1 MIKLSLKSILSKKN
15 ETASIL
21 ASLIERLN
29 TSVWIEDDKGNTLLG
44 NRSEAYKVE
53 QVIKVDNEL
62 IGFVKGNEEEA
73 NIIAAVLNHSI
84 KKEGEKRKLGSEVLN
99 LYQEINLIYNFSE
112 RLAQAI
118 DAPTISEIT
127 LEEAGRVI
135 NSDSGVV
142 ILWDEVTERLK
153 VLASSGE
160 LFFVEEKLYSE
171 LRLLSKILLSGQSE
185 IITDVSA
192 LAQAGVL
199 LPEVRSV
206 IYSALKVNKRTMGA
220 IILASNE
227 LVQYTAADL
236 KLLTTLA
243 LQSSAAIESALL
255 YEKNLSEA
263 KEREEAMRLVYEA
276 TGKFV
281 PYEFIG
287 SLGHNVITD
296 VRLGDQVEKIVTVLF
311 SDIRDY
317 TSLSEQMSPEENFK
331 FVCSFNERMGPAIR
345 RHNGFINQ
353 YLGDAIM
360 AIFPRNAEDALSAA
374 IEMQK
379 EVQDLNRIRASS
391 DLTPIQIGVGMHTGP
406 LIMGITG
413 DENRMDATTISDTVN
428 IASRLESLTKHY
440 SVNII
445 LSDSSLKQIEQKDGF
460 HLRSL
465 GLVQLKGKRE
475 AVEIHECFD
484 SNTLP
489 DMEKKLNTLAIFNE
503 GVSLFLNK
511 SFSEANIAFKK
522 VIETDPGDHTAK
534 FFYRNTK
541 KIIDEGVFENGAG
554 IVAMHEK

>member
-1 MIKLSLKSILSKKN
+1 MLKLSLKTILSKKN
-15 ETASIL
+15 ETASTIAAL
-21 ASLIERLN
+21 MDRLN
-29 TSVWIEDDKGNTLLG
+29 ASIWIEDNSGNILLG
-44 NRSEAYKVE
+44 NRSEIPKVE
-53 QVIKVDNEL
+53 RIIKVDDEP
-62 IGFVKGNEEEA
+62 IGAVKGDEAA
-73 NIIAAVLNHSI
+73 NIVAIILDQSI
-84 KKEGEKRKLGSEVLN
+84 QKEAEKRKLGSEVLN

-112 RLAQAI
+112 RLAQTI
-118 DAPTISEIT
+118 DAPTISAIT

-135 NSDSGVV
+135 KSNGGVV
-142 ILWDEVTERLK
+142 LLWDETAQRLK
-153 VLASSGE
+153 ILASSGE

-171 LRLLSKILLSGQSE
+171 LRLLSQILLSGQSE

-192 LAQAGVL
+192 LSVAGIL

-220 IILASNE
+220 IILSSNE

-255 YEKNLSEA
+255 YEKNLREA

-287 SLGHNVITD
+287 SLGHSVITD

-331 FVCSFNERMGPAIR
+331 FVCAFNERMGPAIR
-345 RHNGFINQ
+345 KHNGFINQ

-374 IEMQK
+374 IEMQR
-379 EVQDLNRIRASS
+379 EVQDLNKIRIVNNQS
-391 DLTPIQIGVGMHTGP
+391 PIQIGVGMHTGP

-413 DENRMDATTISDTVN
+413 DAHRMDATTISDTVN

-445 LSDSSLKQIEQKDGF
+445 LSDSSLQQIAQKDGL

-475 AVEIHECFD
+475 AVEIHECFN
-484 SNTLP
+484 SNTTP
-489 DMEKKLNTLAIFNE
+489 DMEKKLNTLAAFNE
-503 GVSLFLNK
+503 GVSFFLNK
-511 SFSEANIAFKK
+511 SFHEANLAFKK
-522 VIETDPGDHTAK
+522 VIDTDPGDHTAK
-534 FFYRNTK
+534 FFYKNTK
-541 KIIDEGVFENGAG
+541 KIIDEGVFENGVG

>member
-1 MIKLSLKSILSKKN
+1 MLKLSLKTILSKKN
-15 ETASIL
+15 ETASTIAAL
-21 ASLIERLN
+21 MDRLN
-29 TSVWIEDDKGNTLLG
+29 ASIWIEDNSGNILLG
-44 NRSEAYKVE
+44 NRSEIPKVE
-53 QVIKVDNEL
+53 RIIKVDDEP
-62 IGFVKGNEEEA
+62 IGAVKGDEAA
-73 NIIAAVLNHSI
+73 NIVAIILDQSI
-84 KKEGEKRKLGSEVLN
+84 QKEAEKRKLGSEVLN

-112 RLAQAI
+112 RLAQTI
-118 DAPTISEIT
+118 DAPTISAIT

-135 NSDSGVV
+135 KSNGGVV
-142 ILWDEVTERLK
+142 LLWDETAQRLK
-153 VLASSGE
+153 ILASSGE

-171 LRLLSKILLSGQSE
+171 LRLLSQILLSGQSE

-192 LAQAGVL
+192 LSVAGIL

-220 IILASNE
+220 IILSSNE

-255 YEKNLSEA
+255 YEKNLREA

-287 SLGHNVITD
+287 SLGHSVITD

-331 FVCSFNERMGPAIR
+331 FVCAFNERMGPAIR
-345 RHNGFINQ
+345 KHNGFINQ

-374 IEMQK
+374 IEMQR
-379 EVQDLNRIRASS
+379 EVQDLNKIRIVNNQS
-391 DLTPIQIGVGMHTGP
+391 PIQIGVGMHTGP

-413 DENRMDATTISDTVN
+413 DAHRMDATTISDTVN

-445 LSDSSLKQIEQKDGF
+445 LSDSSLQQIAQKDGL

-475 AVEIHECFD
+475 AVEIHECFN
-484 SNTLP
+484 SNTTP
-489 DMEKKLNTLAIFNE
+489 DMEKKLNTLAAFNE
-503 GVSLFLNK
+503 GVSFFLNK
-511 SFSEANIAFKK
+511 SFHEANLAFKR
-522 VIETDPGDHTAK
+522 VIDTDPGDHTAK
-534 FFYRNTK
+534 FFYKNTK
-541 KIIDEGVFENGAG
+541 KIIDEGVFENGVG

>member
-1 MIKLSLKSILSKKN
+1 MLKLSLKTILSKKN
-15 ETASIL
+15 DTASII
-21 ASLIERLN
+21 ASLSQSLN
-29 TSVWIEDDKGNTLLG
+29 ANIWIEDHSGNILLG
-44 NRSEAYKVE
+44 NRSESYKVE
-53 QVIKVDNEL
+53 KIIKVDDEVV
-62 IGFVKGNEEEA
+62 GVVKGDETA
-73 NIIAAVLNHSI
+73 NIVAAILNQSI
-84 KKEGEKRKLGSEVLN
+84 QKEAEKKKLGSEVLN

-112 RLAQAI
+112 RLAQTI
-118 DAPTISEIT
+118 EAPTISAIT

-135 NSDSGVV
+135 KANGGVV
-142 ILWDEVTERLK
+142 LLWDEVTQRLK
-153 VLASSGE
+153 ILASSGE

-171 LRLLSKILLSGQSE
+171 IRLLSKILLNGQSE
-185 IITDVSA
+185 IITDVSP
-192 LAQAGVL
+192 LLDAGIL
-199 LPEVRSV
+199 LPDVRSV
-206 IYSALKVNKRTMGA
+206 IYSSLKVNKRTMGA
-220 IILASNE
+220 IILSSNE
-227 LVQYTAADL
+227 FVQYTAADL

-243 LQSSAAIESALL
+243 LQSSSAIESALL
-255 YEKNLSEA
+255 YEKNIRES
-263 KEREEAMRLVYEA
+263 KEREEAMRRVYEI

-296 VRLGDQVEKIVTVLF
+296 VKLGDQVEKIVTVLF

-317 TSLSEQMSPEENFK
+317 TGLSEQMSPEENFK
-331 FVCSFNERMGPAIR
+331 FVCAFNERMGPAIR

-360 AIFPRNAEDALSAA
+360 AIFPRNAEDALLAA

-379 EVQDLNRIRASS
+379 EVQDLNKIRIANNQN
-391 DLTPIQIGVGMHTGP
+391 PIQIGVGMHTGS

-413 DENRMDATTISDTVN
+413 DENRMDATTISDSVN

-440 SVNII
+440 SASII
-445 LSDSSLKQIEQKDGF
+445 ISDSSLKQIEKKDNF

-484 SNTLP
+484 SNMVP
-489 DMEKKLNTLAIFNE
+489 DLEKKLSTLTVFNE

-511 SFSEANIAFKK
+511 SFPEANIAFKK
-522 VIETDPGDHTAK
+522 VLDTDPGDHTAK

-554 IVAMHEK
+554 IVEMHEK

>member
-1 MIKLSLKSILSKKN
+1 MTKLSLKSILSKKN
-15 ETASIL
+15 ETVFIL
-21 ASLIERLN
+21 TSLMERFN
-29 TSVWIEDDKGNTLLG
+29 AGIWIEDDTGNTLLG
-44 NRSEAYKVE
+44 TRAEAYKVE
-53 QVIKVDNEL
+53 HMIKVDNEL
-62 IGFVKGNEEEA
+62 IGVVKGDEEA
-73 NIIAAVLNHSI
+73 NIIAAVLDLSI
-84 KKEGEKRKLGSEVLN
+84 KKEAEKRKLGSEVLN

-112 RLAQAI
+112 RLAQTI

-135 NSDSGVV
+135 NSNSGVV
-142 ILWDEVTERLK
+142 ILWDESTERLK

>member
-1 MIKLSLKSILSKKN
+1 MSKLSLKSILSKKN
-15 ETASIL
+15 DTTSMI

-29 TSVWIEDDKGNTLLG
+29 AIIWIEDNSGNVLLG
-44 NRSEAYKVE
+44 NRCESHQLEKE
-53 QVIKVDNEL
+53 IKVDDEL
-62 IGFVKGNEEEA
+62 IGFVKGDETA
-73 NIIAAVLNHSI
+73 IIIATILDQAI
-84 KKEGEKRKLGSEVLN
+84 KKEAEKKKLGSEVLN

-118 DAPTISEIT
+118 DAPTISAIT

-135 NSDSGVV
+135 KSSGGVV
-142 ILWDEVTERLK
+142 LLWDEPTQRLK
-153 VLASSGE
+153 ILASSGE
-160 LFFVEEKLYSE
+160 SFFAEEKLYSE
-171 LRLLSKILLSGQSE
+171 IRLLSKILLSGQSE
-185 IITDVSA
+185 IITDVSV
-192 LAQAGVL
+192 LSQAGIL

-220 IILASNE
+220 IILSSNE

-255 YEKNLSEA
+255 YEKNLREV

-296 VRLGDQVEKIVTVLF
+296 VKLGDQVEKIVTVLF

-317 TSLSEQMSPEENFK
+317 TGLSEQMSPEENFK
-331 FVCSFNERMGPAIR
+331 FVCAFNERMGPAIR

-360 AIFPRNAEDALSAA
+360 AIFPRNAEDALLAA

-379 EVQDLNRIRASS
+379 EVQDLNKIRIANNQN
-391 DLTPIQIGVGMHTGP
+391 PIQIGVGMHTGS

-413 DENRMDATTISDTVN
+413 DENRMDATTISDSVN

-440 SVNII
+440 SASII
-445 LSDSSLKQIEQKDGF
+445 ISDSSLKQIEKKDNF

-484 SNTLP
+484 SNMVP
-489 DMEKKLNTLAIFNE
+489 DLEKKLSTLTVFNE

-511 SFSEANIAFKK
+511 SFPEANIAFKK
-522 VIETDPGDHTAK
+522 VLDTDPGDHTAK

-554 IVAMHEK
+554 IVEMHEK

>member
-1 MIKLSLKSILSKKN
+1 MLKLTLKTILSKKN
-15 ETASIL
+15 DTASII
-21 ASLIERLN
+21 ASLIERLHTN
-29 TSVWIEDDKGNTLLG
+29 IWIEDNSGNILLG
-44 NRSEAYKVE
+44 TPSESPKVE
-53 QVIKVDNEL
+53 EIIKAEDEVI
-62 IGFVKGNEEEA
+62 GTVKGDEA
-73 NIIAAVLNHSI
+73 AIIVAAILNQAI
-84 KKEGEKRKLGSEVLN
+84 RKEAEKKKLGSEVLN

-118 DAPTISEIT
+118 DAPTISKIT

-135 NSDSGVV
+135 NSNGGVV
-142 ILWDEVTERLK
+142 LLWDESTQRLK
-153 VLASSGE
+153 IPASAGE

-171 LRLLSKILLSGQSE
+171 IRLLSKILLSGQSE
-185 IITDVSA
+185 IITDVSG
-192 LAQAGVL
+192 LSEAGIL

-220 IILASNE
+220 IILSSNE

-255 YEKNLSEA
+255 FEKNLREA

-287 SLGHNVITD
+287 SLGHSVITD
-296 VRLGDQVEKIVTVLF
+296 VKLGDQVEKIVTVLF

-331 FVCSFNERMGPAIR
+331 FVCAFNERMGPAIR

-360 AIFPRNAEDALSAA
+360 AIFPRNAEDALLAA
-374 IEMQK
+374 IEMQR
-379 EVQDLNRIRASS
+379 EVQDLNTARIAQNQS
-391 DLTPIQIGVGMHTGP
+391 TIQIGVGMHTGP

-413 DENRMDATTISDTVN
+413 DKDRMDATTISDTVN

-445 LSDSSLKQIEQKDGF
+445 LSDSSLKQIGKQDGF

-484 SNTLP
+484 TLP
-489 DMEKKLNTLAIFNE
+489 DKENKLNTLAAFNE

-511 SFSEANIAFKK
+511 SFHEANLAFKK
-522 VIETDPGDHTAK
+522 VVDTDPGDHTAK

-541 KIIDEGVFENGAG
+541 KILEEGVFENGAG

>member
-29 TSVWIEDDKGNTLLG
+29 ASIWIEDDTGNILLG
-44 NRSEAYKVE
+44 NRSEAHKVE

-62 IGFVKGNEEEA
+62 IGVVKGDEEA
-73 NIIAAVLNHSI
+73 NIIAAVLNYSI
-84 KKEGEKRKLGSEVLN
+84 KKESEKRKLGSEVLN

-112 RLAQAI
+112 RLAQTI

-135 NSDSGVV
+135 KSNSGVV
-142 ILWDEVTERLK
+142 LLWDEATERLK
-153 VLASSGE
+153 ILASSGT
-160 LFFVEEKLYSE
+160 LFFAEEKLYSE
-171 LRLLSKILLSGQSE
+171 LRLLSKILLNGQSE
-185 IITDVSA
+185 IITDVSV
-192 LAQAGVL
+192 LTDAGIL

-220 IILASNE
+220 IILSSNE

-255 YEKNLSEA
+255 YEKNLREA

-296 VRLGDQVEKIVTVLF
+296 VKLGDQVEKIVTVLF

-317 TSLSEQMSPEENFK
+317 TSLSEQMSPEENFR
-331 FVCSFNERMGPAIR
+331 FICSFNERMGPAIR
-345 RHNGFINQ
+345 RHSGFINQ

-379 EVQDLNRIRASS
+379 EVQDLNRVRISN
-391 DLTPIQIGVGMHTGP
+391 DQTPIQIGVGMHTGP

-440 SVNII
+440 SVNVI
-445 LSDSSLKQIEQKDGF
+445 LSDSSLKQIEQKEGF

-484 SNTLP
+484 SNALP
-489 DMEKKLNTLAIFNE
+489 DMEKKLNTLAVFNE

-511 SFSEANIAFKK
+511 SFHEANVAFKK
-522 VIETDPGDHTAK
+522 VVDTDPGDHTAK

>member
-1 MIKLSLKSILSKKN
+1 MTKLSLKSILGKKN
-15 ETASIL
+15 ETASVL

-29 TSVWIEDDKGNTLLG
+29 AGIWIEDDTGNILLG
-44 NRSEAYKVE
+44 NRSEAHKVE
-53 QVIKVDNEL
+53 QVIRVDNEL
-62 IGFVKGNEEEA
+62 IGVVKGDEEA

-84 KKEGEKRKLGSEVLN
+84 KKEAEKRKLGSEVLN

-112 RLAQAI
+112 RLAQTI
-118 DAPTISEIT
+118 DAPTISGIT

-135 NSDSGVV
+135 NSNRGVV
-142 ILWDEVTERLK
+142 LLWDEATERLK
-153 VLASSGE
+153 ILASSGT
-160 LFFVEEKLYSE
+160 LFFAEEKLYSE
-171 LRLLSKILLSGQSE
+171 LRLLSKILLNGQSE
-185 IITDVSA
+185 IISDVSV
-192 LAQAGVL
+192 LTEAGIL

-220 IILASNE
+220 IILSSNE

-255 YEKNLSEA
+255 YEKNLREA

-317 TSLSEQMSPEENFK
+317 TSLSEQMSPEQNFK

-379 EVQDLNRIRASS
+379 EVQDLNKIRISN
-391 DLTPIQIGVGMHTGP
+391 DQTPIQIGVGMHTGP

-445 LSDSSLKQIEQKDGF
+445 LSDSSLKQIEQKEGF

-489 DMEKKLNTLAIFNE
+489 DMEKKLNTLAVFNE
-503 GVSLFLNK
+503 GVSFFLNK
-511 SFSEANIAFKK
+511 SFHEANVAFKK
-522 VIETDPGDHTAK
+522 VVDTDPGDHTAK

>member
-29 TSVWIEDDKGNTLLG
+29 ASIWIEDDTGNILLG
-44 NRSEAYKVE
+44 KSSEAHKVE
-53 QVIKVDNEL
+53 QVIEVDNER
-62 IGFVKGNEEEA
+62 IGVVKGDEEA
-73 NIIAAVLNHSI
+73 NIIAAVLNYSI
-84 KKEGEKRKLGSEVLN
+84 KKEAEKRKLGSEVLN

-112 RLAQAI
+112 RLAQTI

-142 ILWDEVTERLK
+142 LLWDEATERLK
-153 VLASSGE
+153 ILAASGK

-192 LAQAGVL
+192 LSQVGVL

-220 IILASNE
+220 IILSSNE

-255 YEKNLSEA
+255 YEKNLREA

-331 FVCSFNERMGPAIR
+331 FVCAFNERMGPAIR

-360 AIFPRNAEDALSAA
+360 AIFPRNAEDALLAA

-379 EVQDLNRIRASS
+379 EVHDLNKIRMANNQ
-391 DLTPIQIGVGMHTGP
+391 TPIQIGVGMHTGP

-413 DENRMDATTISDTVN
+413 DEHRMDATTISDTVN

-440 SVNII
+440 TVNII
-445 LSDSSLKQIEQKDGF
+445 LSDSSLKQIGQKDGF

-489 DMEKKLNTLAIFNE
+489 DKEKKLNTLAAFNE
-503 GVSLFLNK
+503 GVSYFLNK
-511 SFSEANIAFKK
+511 SFHEANLAFKR
-522 VIETDPGDHTAK
+522 VVDTDPGDHTAK

-541 KIIDEGVFENGAG
+541 KIIEEGVFENGAG

>member
-1 MIKLSLKSILSKKN
+1 MLKLSLKTILGKKN
-15 ETASIL
+15 DTASII
-21 ASLIERLN
+21 ASLIEQLN
-29 TSVWIEDDKGNTLLG
+29 VNIWVEDNSANILFG
-44 NRSEAYKVE
+44 NRSESYKVE
-53 QVIKVDNEL
+53 EIIKSDDEVIGVVRGDEA
-62 IGFVKGNEEEA
+62 A
-73 NIIAAVLNHSI
+73 NIVAAILKQSI
-84 KKEGEKRKLGSEVLN
+84 QKETEKKKLGSEVLN

-112 RLAQAI
+112 RLAQTI
-118 DAPTISEIT
+118 DAPTISAIT

-135 NSDSGVV
+135 KSNGGVV
-142 ILWDEVTERLK
+142 LLWDEPTQRLK
-153 VLASSGE
+153 ILASSGE

-171 LRLLSKILLSGQSE
+171 IRLLSKILLSGQSE
-185 IITDVSA
+185 IITDVSV
-192 LAQAGVL
+192 LSQAGIL

-220 IILASNE
+220 IILSSNE

-255 YEKNLSEA
+255 YEKNLREA

-296 VRLGDQVEKIVTVLF
+296 VKLGDQVEKIVTVLF

-331 FVCSFNERMGPAIR
+331 FVCAFNERMGPAIR

-360 AIFPRNAEDALSAA
+360 AIFPRNAEDALLAA

-379 EVQDLNRIRASS
+379 EVQHLNKIRNAN
-391 DLTPIQIGVGMHTGP
+391 DQMPIQIGVGMHTGP

-413 DENRMDATTISDTVN
+413 DKDRMDATTISDTVN

-445 LSDSSLKQIEQKDGF
+445 LSDSSLKQIGQKDGF

-484 SNTLP
+484 SNPVP
-489 DMEKKLNTLAIFNE
+489 DKEKKLNTLAAFNE
-503 GVSLFLNK
+503 GVSFFLNK
-511 SFSEANIAFKK
+511 SFQEANLAFKK
-522 VIETDPGDHTAK
+522 VVDTDPGDH
-534 FFYRNTK
+534 
-541 KIIDEGVFENGAG
+541 
-554 IVAMHEK
+554 

>member
-1 MIKLSLKSILSKKN
+1 MLKLTLKTILSKKN
-15 ETASIL
+15 DTASII
-21 ASLIERLN
+21 ASLVERLHTN
-29 TSVWIEDDKGNTLLG
+29 IWIEDNSGNILLG
-44 NRSEAYKVE
+44 TQSESPKVE
-53 QVIKVDNEL
+53 EVIKAEDEV
-62 IGFVKGNEEEA
+62 IGTVKGDEA
-73 NIIAAVLNHSI
+73 AIIVAAILNQATRKEAE
-84 KKEGEKRKLGSEVLN
+84 KKKLGSEVLN

-118 DAPTISEIT
+118 DAPTISKIT

-135 NSDSGVV
+135 NSNGGVV
-142 ILWDEVTERLK
+142 LLWDESTQRLK
-153 VLASSGE
+153 IPASAGE

-171 LRLLSKILLSGQSE
+171 IRLLSKILLSGQSE

-192 LAQAGVL
+192 LSEAGIL

-220 IILASNE
+220 IILSSNE

-255 YEKNLSEA
+255 FEKNLREA

-287 SLGHNVITD
+287 SLGHSVITD
-296 VRLGDQVEKIVTVLF
+296 VKLGDQVEKIVTVLF

-331 FVCSFNERMGPAIR
+331 FVCAFNERMGPAIR

-360 AIFPRNAEDALSAA
+360 AIFPRNAEDALLAA
-374 IEMQK
+374 IEMQR
-379 EVQDLNRIRASS
+379 EVQDLNTARTAQNQS
-391 DLTPIQIGVGMHTGP
+391 TIQIGVGMHTGP

-413 DENRMDATTISDTVN
+413 DKDRMDATTISDTVN

-445 LSDSSLKQIEQKDGF
+445 LSDSSLKQIGKQDGF

-484 SNTLP
+484 TLP
-489 DMEKKLNTLAIFNE
+489 DKENKLNTLAAFNE

-511 SFSEANIAFKK
+511 SFHEANLAFKK
-522 VIETDPGDHTAK
+522 VVDTDPFDHTAK

-541 KIIDEGVFENGAG
+541 KILEEGVFENGAG

>member
-1 MIKLSLKSILSKKN
+1 MIKLSLKSVLSKKS
-15 ETASIL
+15 ETTSVIV
-21 ASLIERLN
+21 SLIQQLDAG
-29 TSVWIEDDKGNTLLG
+29 VWIEDENGKVLLG
-44 NRSEAYKVE
+44 DPGHSYNFERT
-53 QVIKVDNEL
+53 IIVDNDL
-62 IGFVKGNEEEA
+62 VGVVKGDDKA
-73 NIIAAVLNHSI
+73 NIIADILDNTVQKEAE
-84 KKEGEKRKLGSEVLN
+84 KKKLGSEVLN

-112 RLAQAI
+112 RLAQTI
-118 DAPTISEIT
+118 DAPTISAIT

-135 NSDSGVV
+135 KSNGGVV
-142 ILWDEVTERLK
+142 LLWDEATQRLK
-153 VLASSGE
+153 ILASSGQ
-160 LFFVEEKLYSE
+160 LFFAEEKLYSE
-171 LRLLSKILLSGQSE
+171 IRLLSKILLSGQSE
-185 IITDVSA
+185 IITDVSV
-192 LAQAGVL
+192 LTQAGIL

-220 IILASNE
+220 IILSSNE

-255 YEKNLSEA
+255 FEKNLREA

-331 FVCSFNERMGPAIR
+331 FVCSFNERMGPTIR

-379 EVQDLNRIRASS
+379 EVQDLNKSRLSNDQA
-391 DLTPIQIGVGMHTGP
+391 PIQIGVGMHTGP

-413 DENRMDATTISDTVN
+413 DEQRMDATTISDTVN

-484 SNTLP
+484 TNTLP
-489 DMEKKLNTLAIFNE
+489 DKEKKMSTLAAFNE
-503 GVSLFLNK
+503 GVSFFLNR
-511 SFSEANIAFKK
+511 SFHEANLAFKK
-522 VIETDPGDHTAK
+522 VVDTDPSDHTAK

>member
-1 MIKLSLKSILSKKN
+1 MLKLSLKSILSKKN
-15 ETASIL
+15 DTTSMI

-29 TSVWIEDDKGNTLLG
+29 AIIWIEDNSGNVLLG
-44 NRSEAYKVE
+44 NRSESHQLEKE
-53 QVIKVDNEL
+53 IKVDDEP
-62 IGFVKGNEEEA
+62 IGFVKGDETA
-73 NIIAAVLNHSI
+73 SIIATILDQAI
-84 KKEGEKRKLGSEVLN
+84 KKEAEKKKLGSEVLN

-118 DAPTISEIT
+118 DAPTISAIT

-135 NSDSGVV
+135 KSNGGVV
-142 ILWDEVTERLK
+142 LLWDEPTQRLK
-153 VLASSGE
+153 ILASSGE
-160 LFFVEEKLYSE
+160 LFFAEEKLYSE
-171 LRLLSKILLSGQSE
+171 IRLLSKILLSGQSE
-185 IITDVSA
+185 IITDVSV
-192 LAQAGVL
+192 LSQAGIL

-220 IILASNE
+220 IILSSNE

-255 YEKNLSEA
+255 YEKNLREV

-296 VRLGDQVEKIVTVLF
+296 VKLGDQVEKIVTVLF

-317 TSLSEQMSPEENFK
+317 TGLSEQMSPEENFK
-331 FVCSFNERMGPAIR
+331 FVCAFNERMGPAIR

-360 AIFPRNAEDALSAA
+360 AIFPRNAEDALLAA

-379 EVQDLNRIRASS
+379 EVQDLNKIRIANNQN
-391 DLTPIQIGVGMHTGP
+391 PIQIGVGMHTGS

-413 DENRMDATTISDTVN
+413 DENRMDATTISDSVN

-440 SVNII
+440 SASII
-445 LSDSSLKQIEQKDGF
+445 ISDSSLKQIEKKDNF

-484 SNTLP
+484 SNMVP
-489 DMEKKLNTLAIFNE
+489 DLEKKLSTLTVFNE

-511 SFSEANIAFKK
+511 SFPEANIAFKK
-522 VIETDPGDHTAK
+522 VLDTDPGDHTAK

-554 IVAMHEK
+554 IVEMHEK